1 MQPRAAVLTEVAS
14 RISALPPSAPRLVG
28 VDGVDGVG
36 KTVFA
41 DQLADVL
48 RGQGTEVLRIGM
60 DSFHRPRVERYRRGR
75 MSAEGYF
82 RDSFDL
88 PQFLRC
94 VVDPLRPGGTGVV
107 TTAAFDYRTDAPVT
121 GEMVRVR
128 PGGVVVVDGVFL
140 HRDELAAAWDLSV
153 FLRAP
158 MAVAFTRMA
167 SRDGVPLDDRLLSR
181 YRDGQR
187 LYLLA
192 CSPER
197 RATLVV
203 DHTDVSAPWIVGE
216 STIDGLVV

>member
-1 MQPRAAVLTEVAS
+1 MLTELAA
-14 RISALPPSAPRLVG
+14 RIGALPHDAPRLVG
-28 VDGVDGVG
+28 IDGVDGVG

-41 DQLADVL
+41 DELAQVL
-48 RGQGTEVLRIGM
+48 RREGVDVLRIGL
-60 DSFHRPRVERYRRGR
+60 DSFHRPRAERYRRGR

-88 PQFLRC
+88 PAFLRS
-94 VVDPLRPGGTGVV
+94 VAEPLRPGGTGVV
-107 TTAAFDYRTDAPVT
+107 TTATFDYRTDAPVA

-140 HRDELAAAWDLSV
+140 HRDELAHVWDLSV

-167 SRDGVPLDDRLLSR
+167 TRDGVPLDDRLLSR

-187 LYLLA
+187 LYLMECA
-192 CSPER
+192 PEQ

-203 DHTDVSAPWIVGE
+203 DHTDVQAPWIVGE